1 VTLNRPGQEK
11 TLWVFTCVVRIKKY
25 GKVRLAVIYDQPER
39 QGQPIYCFTR
49 MLTWNTHKIVQV
61 RCHHWDIEPLHER
74 TQQFLGAEDSQLQ
87 TEAGVRRHL
96 TLVFV
101 VNSLLKSRDS
111 ESTHRGSANDRVPK
125 RVAHV
130 WSTLSPHP
138 VGGVP

>member
-1 VTLNRPGQEK
+1 MVRRRRSGSLPVSCASRNMARSGWRSSTISRIAREK
-11 TLWVFTCVVRIKKY
+11 
-25 GKVRLAVIYDQPER
+25 
-39 QGQPIYCFTR
+39 PIYCFTR
-49 MLTWNTHKIVQV
+49 MLTWNAQKIVQV
-61 RCHHWDIEPLHER
+61 RCHRWDIEPLHER
-74 TQQFLGAEDSQLQ
+74 IQQFLGAEDSQLQ

-130 WSTLSPHP
+130 WSTLSSHP